1 MFFNLAEAAKKE
13 SNQNPNI
20 QDQNQE
26 KDLKEHLDDKQ
37 VIEEQQA
44 EKQQAEEQDIWLDNL
59 EKQVK
64 LLRDLESKKKDLNIK
79 INQLSNEIK
88 ELTEKLAFLQAEEEA
103 CLYQLTEIEDDFNK
117 AKAVLKEM
125 L

>member
-1 MFFNLAEAAKKE
+1 MFFNLTEAAKKE

-44 EKQQAEEQDIWLDNL
+44 EEQDKQDIWLDNL

-103 CLYQLTEIEDDFNK
+103 CLYQLAEIEDDFNK

>member
-1 MFFNLAEAAKKE
+1 MFFNLTEATKKE

-20 QDQNQE
+20 QAQNQE
-26 KDLKEHLDDKQ
+26 KDLEEHLDDKQ